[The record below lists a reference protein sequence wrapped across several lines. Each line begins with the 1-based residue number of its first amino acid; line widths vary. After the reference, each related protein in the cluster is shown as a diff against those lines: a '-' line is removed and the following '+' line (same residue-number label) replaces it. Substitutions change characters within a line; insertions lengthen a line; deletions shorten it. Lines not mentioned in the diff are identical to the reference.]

1 MSRVPAHPCCC
12 AVLPCR
18 EHLACL
24 CCCHFL
30 FTLTTTHSAARSRRA
45 FSVPVGARVA
55 CAWVGA
61 GGVAFSRRTGPGSTQ
76 GKPRPPKPRTQ
87 TRGGACVTA
96 AASLRWP
103 NACAGILAYAAL
115 HLANLCMEPVQGRPV
130 ASPGHSHR
138 AKARLGARARREQG
152 RRVLRWRPHRSA
164 STRARAARES
174 PKLCVHRVQ
183 GRPVA
188 SPGHSHRAESRLG
201 ARARRKRG
209 GRVLR
214 WRPQGNARTHARAAP
229 VSACV
234 RGECACW
241 AALQ

>member
-45 FSVPVGARVA
+45 FYVPVGARVA

-61 GGVAFSRRTGPGSTQ
+61 GGVAFSRQTGPGSTQ

-115 HLANLCMEPVQGRPV
+115 HPANLCMEPVQGRPV
-130 ASPGHSHR
+130 ASPGHSHN
-138 AKARLGARARREQG
+138 AEARLGARARREQG
-152 RRVLRWRPHRSA
+152 RRVLRWRPHRSGQ
-164 STRARAARES
+164 SRTLKKKE
-174 PKLCVHRVQ
+174 
-183 GRPVA
+183 RPN
-188 SPGHSHRAESRLG
+188 RLNRCLSLVG
-201 ARARRKRG
+201 
-209 GRVLR
+209 
-214 WRPQGNARTHARAAP
+214 
-229 VSACV
+229 
-234 RGECACW
+234 
-241 AALQ
+241 